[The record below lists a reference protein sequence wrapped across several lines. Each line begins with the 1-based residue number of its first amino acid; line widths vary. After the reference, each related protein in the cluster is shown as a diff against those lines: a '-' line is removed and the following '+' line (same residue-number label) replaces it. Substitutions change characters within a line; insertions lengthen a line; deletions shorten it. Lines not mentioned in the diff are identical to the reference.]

1 MTIENTGFDICKGL
15 FLKGNIH
22 EEIYPAFAMEPLTS
36 VNNALKQGILDRVL
50 VNKTRAILEAN
61 S

>member
-1 MTIENTGFDICKGL
+1 MTIENTGLDICKGL

-36 VNNALKQGILDRVL
+36 VNNALK
-50 VNKTRAILEAN
+50 
-61 S
+61 